1 MTPPLP
7 LAEAQARLLAQ
18 VEPLAAVT
26 VSAERAIGRYFAA
39 PLRAARTQ
47 PAADL
52 SAMDGYAMRADDV
65 TGPWQVVGESA
76 AGHPFDGE
84 LAPGEAIRISTGAMM
99 PPGDGAVLLQEN
111 AAREGDTISLNGE
124 GQPTAR
130 HIRRAG
136 FDFRRG
142 DEVLAAG
149 TRIGPA
155 QLALA
160 LAAGHAEFSVHALPS
175 LAVLDSGDELAA
187 DPTACAPHQVPA
199 SNGAMLA
206 AMATPVVSAIM
217 RLGPVPD
224 RLDAMLAALD
234 KAADTDVIVTSG
246 GASVGDHDLVRP
258 ALARWGAEIDFWRV
272 AVRPGKPLLVARRR
286 TNGGGRQWVIGL
298 PGNPVSSYVTA
309 FLFLLPLLRAL
320 GGARDPLPPRVTMR
334 LGAALPPAGERTEFV
349 RARLDGDSLVPV
361 VEQDSSAL
369 AALARAEV
377 LIERPANALAAE
389 PGDFVTAHWL
399 ENGGSA

>member
-1 MTPPLP
+1 MSLPPPRP
-7 LAEAQARLLAQ
+7 LAEAQERLLAQ
-18 VEPLAAVT
+18 VEALAAET
-26 VSAERAIGRYFAA
+26 VAAERAIGRRLAA
-39 PLRAARTQ
+39 PLLAARTQ

-65 TGPWQVVGESA
+65 TGPWKVVGESA
-76 AGHPFDGE
+76 AGHPFDRE
-84 LAPGEAIRISTGAMM
+84 LGTGEAIRISTGAMM
-99 PPGDGAVLLQEN
+99 PPGNGVMLLQEN
-111 AAREGDTISLNGE
+111 AAREGDMVSLNGE
-124 GQPTAR
+124 GEPTAR

-136 FDFRRG
+136 FDFRHG

-149 TRIGPA
+149 VRIGPA

-160 LAAGHAEFSVHALPS
+160 LAAAHAELSVHALPS
-175 LAVLDSGDELAA
+175 LAVLDSGDELAS
-187 DPTACAPHQVPA
+187 DPAACAPHQVPA

-206 AMATPVVSAIM
+206 AMAAPHTSSIR

-224 RLDAMLAALD
+224 RLEAMLAALD

-258 ALARWGAEIDFWRV
+258 ALEQWGAEIDFWRV
-272 AVRPGKPLLVARRR
+272 AIRPGKPLLVARR
-286 TNGGGRQWVIGL
+286 GRQWVIGL

-320 GGARDPLPPRVTMR
+320 GGARDPLPRRLAMR
-334 LGAALPPAGERTEFV
+334 LGSAVPPAGDRTEFV

-369 AALARAEV
+369 AALARAEA
-377 LIERPANALAAE
+377 LIERPANAPAAE
-389 PGDFVTAHWL
+389 VGALVAAYWL
-399 ENGGSA
+399 ENGASA